1 MEIQQLHC
9 LEESTIHFCQK
20 QPRMDE
26 GCSAVLLPS
35 TDGLN
40 SLKHSLQQRQ
50 NVRKRSS
57 ETDPDSPGS
66 KWTLLQKGSILTIVL
81 DVWRGKK
88 KKKKNKLKGQSWY
101 YSHHKKGRREE
112 DSNLKWFA
120 FCMWLFWNM
129 QMETYIGELDNKR
142 NQKIRLWFDDAMNH
156 VLRDISIIISVQNS
170 IKLFIS
176 NRLYFST
183 FAYE

>member
-1 MEIQQLHC
+1 MLC
-9 LEESTIHFCQK
+9 SSSTIHGWAEQSKTFTAAETECEKKILWNRSWLTRK
-20 QPRMDE
+20 Q
-26 GCSAVLLPS
+26 VN
-35 TDGLN
+35 T
-40 SLKHSLQQRQ
+40 
-50 NVRKRSS
+50 SS
-57 ETDPDSPGS
+57 EGFYSNHCPGCLEG
-66 KWTLLQKGSILTIVL
+66 K
-81 DVWRGKK
+81 KK